1 MFFGR
6 GLGREAHRRQ
16 TIKTNRT
23 WKRTSMWPYYPP
35 VPPLE
40 QSRLGPFWAVAR
52 LPAPGPG
59 GPLACNF
66 GHWQWAWRVLELSFR
81 FCAFVA
87 GGLLELDRQ
96 LVLWIANATRHINF
110 RRRTRR
116 S

>member
-1 MFFGR
+1 
-6 GLGREAHRRQ
+6 
-16 TIKTNRT
+16 
-23 WKRTSMWPYYPP
+23 MWRNSPP

-40 QSRLGPFWAVAR
+40 QSRFGPFWAVAR

-59 GPLACNF
+59 SPLACDF

-116 S
+116 T